1 MKRTTID
8 ATDENVL
15 QSIQDKIGNRN
26 ACILEFIKTL
36 DSIEDNRFI
45 SLDARWGEGKTFYV
59 RQIEK
64 TLEYQT
70 MKKFDTDDIQAKLD
84 KMNPYFSKTVLEK
97 LDLEHLYLPVY
108 YDAWLYD
115 NHSDPLLSLLYV
127 IVKKCGKMIN
137 SNLTKEKSGRIKELL
152 QSIQVNLPFFSIN
165 GEGVVNALSDKNIF
179 EEIQLAE
186 DIRNEVKLILDEVI
200 VEWTQKLVIFID
212 ELDRCRPSYALEM
225 LERTKHYFDDD
236 RIIFIVSVNKEQ
248 LIHTISNYYGTGFDS
263 TGYLNKF
270 FDLEAHLPEL
280 QTYDTEIIVNNQSH
294 YHLKKISNALVKYYK
309 LSRRDFLI
317 YREKISKLETCMII
331 NDYSLEGRIASMFVP
346 IIIML
351 DMKNVEEKRRF
362 INGESNLLELM
373 KMIPEGENLYES
385 CGQSNLDLN
394 DRIEDGYQKIKTVYD
409 FMFGNLSIEK
419 FRENN
424 IMIKSGFKEEILS
437 CCGQMLM
444 YT

>member
-1 MKRTTID
+1 MKKTTLD

-26 ACILEFIKTL
+26 ARISEFIKTL

-70 MKKFDTDDIQAKLD
+70 MKKFSTDDIQDELD
-84 KMNPYFSKTVLEK
+84 KLNPYFSKTVLEE

-127 IVKKCGKMIN
+127 IVKKCGEMID
-137 SNLTKEKSGRIKELL
+137 SNRTKEKSDRIKELL
-152 QSIQVNLPFFSIN
+152 QSIQVNFPFFSIN
-165 GEGVVNALSDKNIF
+165 GEGVVNAFSDKNIF

-200 VEWTQKLVIFID
+200 EERTQKLVIFID

-294 YHLKKISNALVKYYK
+294 YRLKNISNALVKYYK

-331 NDYSLEGRIASMFVP
+331 NDYSLEGIIASMFVP

-373 KMIPEGENLYES
+373 KMIPEGENLYER

-437 CCGQMLM
+437 CCGQMSM
-444 YT
+444 YI

>member
-70 MKKFDTDDIQAKLD
+70 LKKIDTDDIQAKLD

-179 EEIQLAE
+179 
-186 DIRNEVKLILDEVI
+186 VSILLSLH
-200 VEWTQKLVIFID
+200 Q
-212 ELDRCRPSYALEM
+212 EL
-225 LERTKHYFDDD
+225 T
-236 RIIFIVSVNKEQ
+236 
-248 LIHTISNYYGTGFDS
+248 
-263 TGYLNKF
+263 
-270 FDLEAHLPEL
+270 
-280 QTYDTEIIVNNQSH
+280 
-294 YHLKKISNALVKYYK
+294 
-309 LSRRDFLI
+309 
-317 YREKISKLETCMII
+317 
-331 NDYSLEGRIASMFVP
+331 
-346 IIIML
+346 
-351 DMKNVEEKRRF
+351 
-362 INGESNLLELM
+362 
-373 KMIPEGENLYES
+373 
-385 CGQSNLDLN
+385 
-394 DRIEDGYQKIKTVYD
+394 
-409 FMFGNLSIEK
+409 
-419 FRENN
+419 
-424 IMIKSGFKEEILS
+424 
-437 CCGQMLM
+437 
-444 YT
+444 